1 MLTLYIQ
8 HGVRLT
14 IEMSQENFPMH
25 LTRFSHCAAR
35 DGFLSPAAASCFCG
49 TPLTTPDFPAYA
61 PAAFTYQESLT
72 GT

>member
-1 MLTLYIQ
+1 
-8 HGVRLT
+8 
-14 IEMSQENFPMH
+14 MH

-35 DGFLSPAAASCFCG
+35 DGFLSPAAASRFCG